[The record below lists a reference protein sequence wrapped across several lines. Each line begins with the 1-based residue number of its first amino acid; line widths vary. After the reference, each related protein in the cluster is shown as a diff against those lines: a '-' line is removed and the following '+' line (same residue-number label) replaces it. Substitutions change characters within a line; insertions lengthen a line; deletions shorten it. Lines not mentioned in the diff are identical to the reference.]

1 MEVSACPACGTDDI
15 RLEVTEVT
23 AHKIVAWRSA
33 DDRPV
38 FVAGKDVIESETT
51 QRIVCVNGHAHP
63 DRIGFDLEW
72 DGAPANS
79 R

>member
-23 AHKIVAWRSA
+23 SHKIVSWRSG

-38 FVAGKDVIESETT
+38 FVAGKDSIDSETT
-51 QRIVCVNGHAHP
+51 QRVVCVNGHAHP
-63 DRIGFDLEW
+63 DRVGFDLEW
-72 DGAPANS
+72 E
-79 R
+79 

>member
-23 AHKIVAWRSA
+23 SHKIVNWRSA

-38 FVAGKDVIESETT
+38 FVAGKDVIESETS
-51 QRIVCVNGHAHP
+51 QRVVCVNGHAHP

-72 DGAPANS
+72 AGASADS